1 MVSDGDGEKKPT
13 KEEKLEAKNKKEL
26 FPRGRH
32 EQRRKKKTVVEVK
45 EPNETQSP
53 SSSSF

>member
-13 KEEKLEAKNKKEL
+13 KEEKLEAENKKEL

-32 EQRRKKKTVVEVK
+32 EQRRRKKTMVAVK
-45 EPNETQSP
+45 EDQQSYG
-53 SSSSF
+53 SCWMF